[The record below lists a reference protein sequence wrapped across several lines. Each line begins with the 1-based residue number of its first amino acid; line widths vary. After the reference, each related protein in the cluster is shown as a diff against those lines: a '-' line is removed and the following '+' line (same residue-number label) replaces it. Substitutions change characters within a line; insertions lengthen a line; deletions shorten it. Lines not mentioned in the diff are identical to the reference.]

1 MVEADNIGV
10 FLGNHGSGTITGAII
25 NNDNLSSC
33 MRLLLH

>member
-25 NNDNLSSC
+25 NNDNFSRR
-33 MRLLLH
+33 MRLLLY